1 VPAAQQR
8 GAART
13 RKPKP
18 KSIEEKWATY
28 ERALVLTAHPDDAEF
43 LAGGT
48 IAKMCALGWEVT
60 ICVAT
65 SGDKGTRN
73 PEMRPQELAAIRE
86 AEQRAAAV
94 VLGLKE
100 CIFLGYPDG
109 FLLETPELRGQIV
122 ALIRRLKP
130 DVIVSWD
137 GYRPGFNHHD
147 HRVIGR
153 IVRDALYPA
162 AHDPLY
168 FREQR
173 DDGIFA
179 HRTAELLMAG
189 TNEPDFHVDIEPY
202 LETKV
207 DAILCHTSQI
217 DGRSR
222 DEMLKG
228 WRAAA
233 RRDKDRRKRTGYQFS
248 ESFKR
253 IEMRRPAP
261 AEATATAAVPA
272 EAAPVANA
280 PAVAPKDAVATARRQ
295 TRRSAAGRR
304 PKTPVR
310 R

>member
-1 VPAAQQR
+1 MPEPKRPRPKKEDPATKKR
-8 GAART
+8 REIDE
-13 RKPKP
+13 R
-18 KSIEEKWATY
+18 WASY
-28 ERALVLTAHPDDAEF
+28 ERALILTAHPDDAEF

-48 IAKMCALGWEVT
+48 IAKMCDLGWDVR

-73 PEMRPQELAAIRE
+73 PDMRRQELAAIRE
-86 AEQRAAAV
+86 AEQRAAGD
-94 VLGLKE
+94 VLGLSE

-109 FLLETPELRGQIV
+109 FLFETAELRKQVV

-153 IVRDALYPA
+153 VVRDALYPA

-168 FREQR
+168 FAELREEGLQ
-173 DDGIFA
+173 A

-202 LETKV
+202 LEKKV

-217 DGRSR
+217 DGRAR
-222 DEMLKG
+222 DDMLKG
-228 WRAAA
+228 WREAAKK
-233 RRDKDRRKRTGYQFS
+233 DKERKKRTGYTFS

-253 IEMRRPAP
+253 LEFRRPAP
-261 AEATATAAVPA
+261 PYAATDAKQST
-272 EAAPVANA
+272 
-280 PAVAPKDAVATARRQ
+280 PAVQSV
-295 TRRSAAGRR
+295 SA
-304 PKTPVR
+304 
-310 R
+310 